1 MKRFSSAI
9 VAICFILVFVLSVQA
24 QNRYDVLRYVSTQ
37 PSIDAVTTMYGGAT
51 TALPTGLG
59 AASDNPAVLGMV
71 KKSSFNVGFNNRR
84 IQEQAFFLSSD
95 DYLSQGTTSLSDI
108 GFIYKAP
115 TLRGS
120 MVFGA
125 TYNKSTDFLRGYQ
138 VYGYNSESTVTDGF
152 SSTSSQYYDLA
163 YRKAYFDLDDGD
175 YSIFR
180 LAPYAG
186 INQDVQQTEKGQLG
200 ELNFFGAVETAPNL
214 FVGASLSVPFGFYRY
229 QRFFLEEDT
238 KGLYFGEFFVQYP
251 NGDKYFDDVRD
262 VFLLDEINASIT
274 GVYGRLGMAYKV
286 QPWLNVGLSYR
297 TPTNLTIRE
306 DYLSS
311 LEINFDN
318 GDFIGPEQLEGKVTY
333 KVKNPGRLSLGVA
346 VQDFNGLTLSGS
358 TEFVPYSKSEINFKN
373 PTASDIGYQRDENRQ
388 IRSEFQDVWNV
399 KVGLGYRLGAIEPAI
414 GYSLYPA
421 VSRDFGDDIAT
432 YSAGV
437 KIRGNEDFSFNVAAT
452 YSEFSDTQTMYKGIS
467 SPANVGLDIKK
478 IQVTAGL
485 VFRF

>member
-1 MKRFSSAI
+1 MKRLSSAAM
-9 VAICFILVFVLSVQA
+9 AICAILLFVSSAQA

-37 PSIDAVTTMYGGAT
+37 PGIDAVTAMYGGAT

-59 AASDNPAVLGMV
+59 AASDNPAIMGMV
-71 KKSSFNVGFNNRR
+71 KKSSMNIGFNNRR

-95 DYLSQGTTSLSDI
+95 DYLSQGTTSLSDV
-108 GFIYKAP
+108 GFIYNVP

-125 TYNKSTDFLRGYQ
+125 TYNKSSDFLRGYQ
-138 VYGYNSESTVTDGF
+138 VYGYNNESTVTDGF
-152 SSTSSQYYDLA
+152 ASASSQYYDLA
-163 YRKAYFDLDDGD
+163 FRKAYFDLSDGD

-214 FVGASLSVPFGFYRY
+214 FLGASVSVPFGFYRY

-238 KGLYFGEFFVQYP
+238 KGLYFGEFFVEYP
-251 NGDKYFDDVRD
+251 NGDTYFDDVRD
-262 VFLLDEINASIT
+262 IFLLDEINASIT
-274 GVYGRLGMAYKV
+274 GVYGRLGLAYKV
-286 QPWLNVGLSYR
+286 QPWFNVGLSYR
-297 TPTNLTIRE
+297 TPSSLTIRE

-333 KVKNPGRLSLGVA
+333 KVKNPGRISVGAA
-346 VQDFNGLTLSGS
+346 VENFNGLTVSGS
-358 TEFVPYSKSEINFKN
+358 AEFVAYSKSEISFKN
-373 PTASDIGYQRDENRQ
+373 PTASDVGYQREENRR
-388 IRSEFQDVWNV
+388 IRSEFQDVLNV
-399 KVGLGYRLGAIEPAI
+399 KLGLGYRFGALEPAV

-421 VSRDFGDDIAT
+421 VSRDFGGHIST
-432 YSAGV
+432 YSAGL
-437 KIRGNEDFSFNVAAT
+437 KIRGNEDFSFNIAASL
-452 YSEFSDTQTMYKGIS
+452 SEFNDTQTMYQGLT
-467 SPANVGLDIKK
+467 SPANVELDIKK

>member
-1 MKRFSSAI
+1 MKRLSSAL
-9 VAICFILVFVLSVQA
+9 VAIYAILVSVTSVQA
-24 QNRYDVLRYVSTQ
+24 QNRYDVLRYVSNQ
-37 PSIDAVTTMYGGAT
+37 PGIDAVTTMYGGAT

-59 AASDNPAVLGMV
+59 AASDNPAIMGMF
-71 KKSSFNVGFNNRR
+71 KSSSMNVGFVNRR

-95 DYLSQGTTSLSDI
+95 DYLSQGTTSLSDA
-108 GFIYKAP
+108 GFIYNVP

-125 TYNKSTDFLRGYQ
+125 TYNKSADFLRGYQ
-138 VYGYNSESTVTDGF
+138 VYGYNNESTITDGF
-152 SSTSSQYYDLA
+152 SSPSSQYYDLA

-238 KGLYFGEFFVQYP
+238 KGLYFGEFFVEYP

-274 GVYGRLGMAYKV
+274 GIYGRLGMAYKV
-286 QPWLNVGLSYR
+286 QPWLNVGMSYR

-333 KVKNPGRLSLGVA
+333 KAKNPGRLSLGAA
-346 VQDFNGLTLSGS
+346 VQDFNGLTVSGS
-358 TEFVPYSKSEINFKN
+358 AEFVPYSKSEINFKN

-421 VSRDFGDDIAT
+421 VSKDFGNDIAT

-437 KIRGNEDFSFNVAAT
+437 KIRGNEDFSFNVAAS
-452 YSEFSDTQTMYKGIS
+452 YSEFSDTQTMYRGIS
-467 SPANVGLDIKK
+467 APANVSLDIKK

>member
-1 MKRFSSAI
+1 MKRLSSAL
-9 VAICFILVFVLSVQA
+9 VAICAILVSVTSVQA
-24 QNRYDVLRYVSTQ
+24 QNRYDVLRYVSNQ
-37 PSIDAVTTMYGGAT
+37 PGIDAVTTMYGGAT

-59 AASDNPAVLGMV
+59 AASDNPAILGMI
-71 KKSSFNVGFNNRR
+71 KNSSVNIGFNNRR

-108 GFIYKAP
+108 GFIYNVP

-125 TYNKSTDFLRGYQ
+125 TYNKSADFLRGYQ
-138 VYGYNSESTVTDGF
+138 VYGYNNESTITDGF
-152 SSTSSQYYDLA
+152 SSPSSQYYDLA

-238 KGLYFGEFFVQYP
+238 KGLYFGEFFVEYP

-262 VFLLDEINASIT
+262 IFLLDEINASIT

-286 QPWLNVGLSYR
+286 QPWLNVGMSYR

-311 LEINFDN
+311 LEVNFDN

-333 KVKNPGRLSLGVA
+333 KAKNPGRFSLGAA
-346 VQDFNGLTLSGS
+346 VQDFNGLTVSGS
-358 TEFVPYSKSEINFKN
+358 AEFVPYSKSEINFKN
-373 PTASDIGYQRDENRQ
+373 PTASDIGYQRDENRL

-421 VSRDFGDDIAT
+421 VSKDFGDDIAT

-437 KIRGNEDFSFNVAAT
+437 KIRGNEDFSFNVAAS
-452 YSEFSDTQTMYKGIS
+452 YSEFSDTQTMYRGIS
-467 SPANVGLDIKK
+467 APANVGLDIKK

>member
-1 MKRFSSAI
+1 MKRLLSTA
-9 VAICFILVFVLSVQA
+9 VAIYVILLFVISAQA
-24 QNRYDVLRYVSTQ
+24 QNRYDVLRYISTQ
-37 PSIDAVTTMYGGAT
+37 PGIDAVTTMYGGAT

-59 AASDNPAVLGMV
+59 AASDNPAIMGMI
-71 KKSSFNVGFNNRR
+71 KNSSMDVGFNNRR

-108 GFIYKAP
+108 GFVYNMP

-138 VYGYNSESTVTDGF
+138 VYGYNNESTVTDGF
-152 SSTSSQYYDLA
+152 TSTSSQYHDLA
-163 YRKAYFDLDDGD
+163 FRKAYFDLSDGD

-200 ELNFFGAVETAPNL
+200 ELNFFGAVESAPNL
-214 FVGASLSVPFGFYRY
+214 YLGASVSVPFGFYKY
-229 QRFFLEEDT
+229 QRLFLEEDT
-238 KGLYFGEFFVQYP
+238 KGLYFGEFFVEYP
-251 NGDKYFDDVRD
+251 NGDTFYDDVRD
-262 VFLLDEINASIT
+262 IFLLDEINASIT
-274 GVYGRLGMAYKV
+274 GVYGRIGMAYKV
-286 QPWLNVGLSYR
+286 KPWLNVGLSYR

-318 GDFIGPEQLEGKVTY
+318 GDFIGPEQLEGNVSY
-333 KVKNPGRLSLGVA
+333 KVKNPGRINIGA
-346 VQDFNGLTLSGS
+346 AIDDFNGFTMSGS
-358 TEFVPYSKSEINFKN
+358 AEFVPFSKSEISFNN
-373 PTASDIGYQRDENRQ
+373 ASASDISYQRDENRKMQ
-388 IRSEFQDVWNV
+388 SEFLDVWNL
-399 KVGLGYRLGAIEPAI
+399 KLGLGYRVGSIEPVI

-437 KIRGNEDFSFNVAAT
+437 RIRGNDDFSFNIAAS
-452 YSEFSDTQTMYKGIS
+452 YSQYSDTQTMYQELT
-467 SPANVGLDIKK
+467 SPANVVLDIKK
-478 IQVTAGL
+478 IQISAGL

>member
-1 MKRFSSAI
+1 MAI
-9 VAICFILVFVLSVQA
+9 YVILLSLTSVQA

-37 PSIDAVTTMYGGAT
+37 PGIDAVTTMYGGAT

-59 AASDNPAVLGMV
+59 AASDNPAVMGMI
-71 KKSSFNVGFNNRR
+71 KNSSMNVGFNNRR

-108 GFIYKAP
+108 GFIYNVP

-138 VYGYNSESTVTDGF
+138 VYGYNNESTVTDGF
-152 SSTSSQYYDLA
+152 TSASSQYYDLA
-163 YRKAYFDLDDGD
+163 FRKAYFDLSDGD

-186 INQDVQQTEKGQLG
+186 INQDVQQTEKGQIG
-200 ELNFFGAVETAPNL
+200 ELNFFGAVESAPNL
-214 FVGASLSVPFGFYRY
+214 YLGASVSVPFGFYRY

-238 KGLYFGEFFVQYP
+238 KGLYFGEFFVEYP
-251 NGDKYFDDVRD
+251 NGDTYYDDVRD
-262 VFLLDEINASIT
+262 IFLLDEINASIT
-274 GVYGRLGMAYKV
+274 GVYGRIGMAYKV
-286 QPWLNVGLSYR
+286 KPWFNVGLSYR

-318 GDFIGPEQLEGKVTY
+318 GDFIGPEQLEGNVSY
-333 KVKNPGRLSLGVA
+333 KVKNPGRINIGA
-346 VQDFNGLTLSGS
+346 AIDDFNGLTVSGS
-358 TEFVPYSKSEINFKN
+358 AEFVANSKAEISFKN
-373 PTASDIGYQRDENRQ
+373 ATSSDIGFQRDENRK
-388 IRSEFQDVWNV
+388 IRSEFQDVWNL
-399 KVGLGYRLGAIEPAI
+399 KVGIGYRIGAIEPAV

-421 VSRDFGDDIAT
+421 VSRDFGDNNST
-432 YSAGV
+432 YSAGL
-437 KIRGNEDFSFNVAAT
+437 KIRGNEDFSLNLAAS
-452 YSEFSDTQTMYKGIS
+452 YSEYSDTQTMYQGLT
-467 SPANVGLDIKK
+467 SPANVGLEIKK
-478 IQVTAGL
+478 IQITAGL
-485 VFRF
+485 IFRF